1 METGQPSRTALAVA
15 LARAE
20 HQALDDPRI
29 FTDPFASRIVG
40 DSAAAGEFDG
50 VDPEVAR
57 VRRLVIAARSRFAD
71 DRVAAAIARGTRQ
84 VVILGAGLDTSAYR
98 NQHPDVRYFEVD
110 HPDTQSWKRN
120 RLRAAGIEPPPT
132 LTFAPVDFERST
144 LAAGLAAAGLDRT
157 AGAIFVW
164 LGVVVYLTRGSI
176 DETLGFIAGQ
186 RADLVFDYPAPPAP
200 ESAAEQRA
208 RADRVAAAGE
218 PWLSYFT
225 ADEVHTLVEGFGF
238 AGIEDRTA
246 GDLLREYG
254 SHTTHPIGS
263 GIRLVHA
270 TTR

>member
-15 LARAE
+15 AARAE
-20 HQALDDPRI
+20 HQTLDDPRI
-29 FTDPFASRIVG
+29 FTDPFASRIIG
-40 DSAAAGEFDG
+40 DGAPAGEFDG
-50 VDPEVAR
+50 GDPEVAR

-98 NQHPDVRYFEVD
+98 NPHPEVRYFEVD

-120 RLRAAGIEPPPT
+120 RLREAGIEPPPA

-157 AGAIFVW
+157 AEAIFVW

-176 DETLGFIAGQ
+176 DDTIGYIAGQ

-200 ESAAEQRA
+200 ETATEQRA

-225 ADEVHTLVEGFGF
+225 ADEARTLLQGSGFALLEDRAAGDVLVEYGT
-238 AGIEDRTA
+238 RTM
-246 GDLLREYG
+246 
-254 SHTTHPIGS
+254 HPIGS
-263 GIRLVHA
+263 GIRMVPAA
-270 TTR
+270 TR